1 MPAEWNE
8 EEGGKKAHKPLRT
21 LEAELVLA
29 AWKVELAATVK
40 ADGALLLEVVKR
52 SHCLQK
58 EGGKGGKNVEWRPA
72 NTS

>member
-1 MPAEWNE
+1 MKKK
-8 EEGGKKAHKPLRT
+8 GGKKKAHKPLRT

-58 EGGKGGKNVEWRPA
+58 ERGGKGERMLNGVLQTQA
-72 NTS
+72 D